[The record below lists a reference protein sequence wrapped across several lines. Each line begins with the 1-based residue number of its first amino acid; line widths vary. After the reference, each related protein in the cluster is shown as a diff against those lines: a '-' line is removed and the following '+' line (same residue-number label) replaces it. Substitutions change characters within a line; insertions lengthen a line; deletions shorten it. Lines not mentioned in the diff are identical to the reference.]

1 MTDEQFKQLQA
12 TFPWTHTV
20 RPSGLGGHVQVIN
33 RFGQEVPLFDMIAFL
48 EMITR
53 KLEAKEAPSA

>member
-1 MTDEQFKQLQA
+1 MTEEQFKLLQA
-12 TFPWTHTV
+12 PFPWTHPI
-20 RPSGLGGHVQVIN
+20 RPSGLGGHVQVLN
-33 RFGQEVPLFDMIAFL
+33 RFGQEVPMFDMIAFL